1 MKKFFLLVLVLAMTA
16 NANVYAQNTK
26 TVPEDFNTFFSK
38 FNADSKFQ
46 ISRVI
51 FPLKYKANNED
62 FELTDYTMTKEKY
75 KVLNLNRKTDEKYL
89 KRTLSV
95 KKNKSTLEERG
106 LDNGIYIDY
115 VFELKDGKWFL
126 KTFVDQST

>member
-1 MKKFFLLVLVLAMTA
+1 MKKYFFIIFVFAMSLNSTI
-16 NANVYAQNTK
+16 YAQDTK
-26 TVPEDFNTFFSK
+26 TVAEDFNVFFKK
-38 FNADSKFQ
+38 FNEDQKFQ

-62 FELTDYTMTKEKY
+62 FELLDYTMTKEKY
-75 KVLNLNRKTDEKYL
+75 KVLRLNNKADEKYL

-95 KKNKSTLEERG
+95 KKSKVTLEERG
-106 LDNGIYIDY
+106 LDSGIYIDY
-115 VFELKDGKWFL
+115 IFELKDNKWFL